1 MSTNLI
7 GALIVMLVFM
17 AGHLPELITASWYIK
32 SKLNVYR
39 FYKED
44 KKNNLRN
51 KSTLGGI

>member
-44 KKNNLRN
+44 KKNNL
-51 KSTLGGI
+51 